1 MKIGR
6 EYTNRVILN
15 DIYTSHIELLLTKLI
30 LIIHPFKIKF
40 FSSNSFFS
48 QYIYFDAK
56 IEPLYSESL
65 KISEE
70 ER

>member
-15 DIYTSHIELLLTKLI
+15 DIYTSHIELLFTKLI

-48 QYIYFDAK
+48 RNIFVLMLKLNHYIV
-56 IEPLYSESL
+56 
-65 KISEE
+65 
-70 ER
+70 RV